1 MASSSFKDRSSEN
14 KPKSTIGKMIVE
26 IDNEDD
32 ILSLEYDNYRE
43 LMDQLHPL
51 REAELVDIFPAMKIF
66 MILSK
71 IVLMFIAYLRETLR
85 ENEPFLGKSA

>member
-1 MASSSFKDRSSEN
+1 
-14 KPKSTIGKMIVE
+14 MIVE
-26 IDNEDD
+26 IDNEED

-66 MILSK
+66 MS
-71 IVLMFIAYLRETLR
+71 
-85 ENEPFLGKSA
+85 NEEG